1 MVCSMFIHGL
11 YIIYH
16 FVGVSIHVGYM
27 GGYVYV
33 GRCEHMHGGGQ
44 QQMLSVFCCH
54 SLPLIFFFETLNLKL
69 CDLATLS
76 DL

>member
-1 MVCSMFIHGL
+1 MFIHGL

-33 GRCEHMHGGGQ
+33 GRCEHMHGGATTNVKCLL
-44 QQMLSVFCCH
+44 LS
-54 SLPLIFFFETLNLKL
+54 
-69 CDLATLS
+69 LS
-76 DL
+76 TFNFLF